1 MAKGCYSRPTPVKEC
16 SSAHANSLV
25 GEVTLN
31 VRISPGEFLD
41 KLTILEI
48 KLERIHDPEKV
59 RNVGREL
66 ELMRAAWAA
75 CSFSATDVSAEVR
88 ELKSVNEALWEIEDQ
103 IRVKES
109 LGAFDAE
116 FVQLARS
123 VYQNNDRRAAI
134 KRELNLALHSDLL
147 EEKSYSEYGKP

>member
-1 MAKGCYSRPTPVKEC
+1 MNLTIK
-16 SSAHANSLV
+16 
-25 GEVTLN
+25 
-31 VRISPGEFLD
+31 ISPGEFLD

-48 KLERIHDPEKV
+48 KIERMRDPEKL

-75 CSFSATDVSAEVR
+75 RAFSGQDVSAQVVA
-88 ELKSVNEALWEIEDQ
+88 LKSVNEALWEIEDS

-116 FVQLARS
+116 FVQLARA
-123 VYQNNDRRAAI
+123 VYQTNDRRAAI
-134 KRELNLALHSDLL
+134 KREINLALRSDLL
-147 EEKSYSEYGKP
+147 EEKSYSEYGSG